1 MNHGITRILG
11 SVLAATGL
19 LLIAAHNVHAQTA
32 APAAQGAPLA
42 QSGPSGSTD
51 ESGGLGEIVVTAQRR
66 SEKLVDVPISVTVLD
81 PNQLATANV
90 QNLSDIAQLTP
101 ALRFD
106 TQTFFYQP
114 SIRGIGTGITTSG
127 GGSNVGI
134 YIDGFYSPNPIAAD
148 LQLLNVTDIQILKGP
163 QGTLFGH
170 NTTGGAILV
179 SSAEPSMETHV
190 QATADYGSFDAQR
203 YQAYATTGIADIA
216 AVDIEGIFSKG
227 SGFITNIVN
236 GDSDVGAYENYTVRG
251 GLKFNLGDKVSV
263 LARVTHSGVNDP
275 TSELTNSN
283 TDTSTDPTTGKP
295 WGVQTYTFGPY
306 TSNPS
311 RVAELQPVFVTAEN
325 TVAQLTVKA
334 DLDFA
339 DFRSYTQ
346 WRKEDSN
353 ASENLAQSAVPIFNL
368 GLPILD
374 YTESQEFLLTSKPG
388 PALQWTVGGF
398 YFTNRDE
405 WQTYI
410 DTATEVRSNAPFPE
424 GNRLGG
430 SGTETESFAE
440 FADVTYELTPQW
452 FLTVGA
458 RFSHDNVVN
467 AYYNPQPFAGANPNQ
482 QIKVPSIDSN
492 KVTPRAVIR
501 YKPTEQSSIYAS
513 FSEGYKAAIIDV
525 GGSCQDGP
533 AFQCNPIKPETVN
546 AYEVGYKFESHGF
559 SNELAAYYYDY
570 KNLQISEFLGAA
582 QAYIVN
588 AAQSKIWGFD
598 EQFHYDFD
606 QHFQVNG
613 GAAYTHAR
621 YTTFGGVVAGASVG
635 APVYATCPGAP
646 APDPN
651 NLSCSNGS
659 YAYVN
664 TSTVLHN
671 VHMQAVPE
679 VTMTLGPRFTTGKLA
694 SGEFSLSA
702 NAYYSSGLYY
712 SPSGTQF
719 YQPAYATVGV
729 RTEWKAP
736 SERYWVALYGENLND
751 KRYRTQVQYNSYGM
765 GASWN
770 APATWGIQVGTKF

>member
-1 MNHGITRILG
+1 MKNLKTFKTFALCASMFGA
-11 SVLAATGL
+11 VGL
-19 LLIAAHNVHAQTA
+19 LLGVPAGTYAQNA
-32 APAAQGAPLA
+32 DAVQA
-42 QSGPSGSTD
+42 
-51 ESGGLGEIVVTAQRR
+51 GGLDEIVVTAQRR
-66 SEKLVDVPISVTVLD
+66 SEKMVDVPISVAALNAD
-81 PNQLATANV
+81 QLATANV

-101 ALRFD
+101 GLRFD

-134 YIDGFYSPNPIAAD
+134 YIDGFYSPNPVAAD
-148 LQLLNVTDIQILKGP
+148 LQLLNVTDVQILKGP

-179 SSAEPSMETHV
+179 TSAEPSMQPHAE
-190 QATADYGSFDAQR
+190 ATVDYGSFDSQR
-203 YQAYATTGIADIA
+203 YQAYATGGIADIA
-216 AVDIEGIFSKG
+216 AVDIEGIFSKS

-236 GDSDVGAYENYTVRG
+236 GDSDVGAYENYTIRA
-251 GLKFNLGDKVSV
+251 GLKFQIGDKVSV
-263 LARVTHSGVNDP
+263 LARISHSGENDP
-275 TSELTNSN
+275 TSELTNTN
-283 TDTSTDPTTGKP
+283 TDNSTDPTTGKP
-295 WGVQTYTFGPY
+295 WGIQTYAFGAY
-306 TSNPS
+306 TTNPN
-311 RVAELQPVFVTAEN
+311 RVAELQPLFVTSQN

-339 DFRSYTQ
+339 NFTSYTQ
-346 WRKEDSN
+346 WRKENTN

-374 YTESQEFLLTSKPG
+374 FTESQEFLFTSKPG
-388 PALQWTVGGF
+388 SPLQWTAGGF
-398 YFTNRDE
+398 YFTNRDA

-410 DTATEVRSNAPFPE
+410 DTATQVRSNTPLTAG

-440 FADVTYELTPQW
+440 FGDVTYELTPQW
-452 FLTVGA
+452 FVTVGA

-467 AYYNPQPFAGANPNQ
+467 AYYNPNPGNPLFPNSNTN
-482 QIKVPSIDSN
+482 IPVASIDGN
-492 KVTPRAVIR
+492 KVTPRAVVR
-501 YKPTEQSSIYAS
+501 YKPTDQSSIYAS

-533 AFQCNPIKPETVN
+533 AFKCNPIKPETVD
-546 AYEVGYKFESHGF
+546 AYEVGYKFETHGF
-559 SNELAAYYYDY
+559 SNELAAYYYNY
-570 KNLQISEFLGAA
+570 KNLQVSEFLGNA

-598 EQFHYDFD
+598 EQLNYEFNQYA
-606 QHFQVNG
+606 QLNAN
-613 GAAYTHAR
+613 AAYTHAR
-621 YTTFGGVVAGASVG
+621 YTTFGGVVGGATVG

-646 APDPN
+646 APDPAN
-651 NLSCSNGS
+651 PSCSNGA

-664 TSTVLHN
+664 TSTVLHD
-671 VHMQAVPE
+671 VHMQHAPE
-679 VTMTLGPRFTTGKLA
+679 LTATFGPRFTTGKLA

-702 NAYYSSGLYY
+702 NAYYSSGFYY

-719 YQPAYATVGV
+719 YQAAYGTVGA
-729 RTEWKAP
+729 RTEWKDP
-736 SERYWVALYGENLND
+736 SEHYWVALYGENLTD

-770 APATWGIQVGTKF
+770 APTTWGIQLGAKF

>member
-1 MNHGITRILG
+1 MNHKIIAVIV
-11 SVLAATGL
+11 SVVATAGL
-19 LLIAAHNVHAQTA
+19 VVVAPLDIHAQSAVSGESSLSA
-32 APAAQGAPLA
+32 APD
-42 QSGPSGSTD
+42 QSGD
-51 ESGGLGEIVVTAQRR
+51 LGEIVVTAQRR
-66 SEKLVDVPISVTVLD
+66 SEKMVDVPISVTALD
-81 PNQLATANV
+81 ANQLATANV
-90 QNLSDIAQLTP
+90 QDLSGIAQLVP

-106 TQTFFYQP
+106 QQTFFYQP

-127 GGSNVGI
+127 GGSNVGV
-134 YIDGFYSPNPIAAD
+134 YVDGFYSPNPVAAD
-148 LQLLNVTDIQILKGP
+148 MQLLNITDIQVLKGP

-179 SSAEPSMETHV
+179 TSAEPSMQTHAE
-190 QATADYGSFDAQR
+190 ATADYGSFDAQR

-236 GDSDVGAYENYTVRG
+236 GDSDVGAYENYTVRS
-251 GLKFNLGDKVSV
+251 GLKIQIGDKVSV
-263 LARVTHSGVNDP
+263 LARVSHAGVNDP

-295 WGVQTYTFGPY
+295 WGIQTYTSFFGSPVPY
-306 TSNPS
+306 TTAPNH
-311 RVAELQPVFVTAEN
+311 VAELQPVFVTAEN

-334 DLDFA
+334 DLNFA
-339 DFRSYTQ
+339 NFTSYTQ
-346 WRKEDSN
+346 WRKENSN
-353 ASENLAQSAVPIFNL
+353 ASENLAQAAAGIFNL

-374 YTESQEFLLTSKPG
+374 YTESQEFLFTSKAGSP
-388 PALQWTVGGF
+388 LQWTVGGF

-410 DTATEVRSNAPFPE
+410 DTVTEVRSPA
-424 GNRLGG
+424 NRLGG

-467 AYYNPQPFAGANPNQ
+467 AYYNPQPFGGMNPNQ
-482 QIKVPSIDSN
+482 QIKVPSIDGN
-492 KVTPRAVIR
+492 KVTPRAVVR

-533 AFQCNPIKPETVN
+533 AFKCNPIKPETVE

-559 SNELAAYYYDY
+559 SNEVAAYYYNY
-570 KNLQISEFLGAA
+570 KNLQVSEFLGNA

-598 EQFHYDFD
+598 EQLKFELNQYA
-606 QHFQVNG
+606 QLNA

-621 YTTFGGVVAGASVG
+621 YSTFGGPVNGALVG
-635 APVYATCPGAP
+635 APVYATCAGAP
-646 APDPN
+646 PQFAG
-651 NLSCSNGS
+651 SCGNAA

-664 TSTVLHN
+664 TTTVLHN

-679 VTMTLGPRFTTGKLA
+679 LTATFGPRFTTGKLA
-694 SGEFSLSA
+694 SGEYSLSA

-719 YQPAYATVGV
+719 FQPAYATVGV
-729 RTEWKAP
+729 RTEWKDP
-736 SERYWVALYGENLND
+736 SERYWVALYGENLTD
-751 KRYRTQVQYNSYGM
+751 KRYRTQVQYNSYGI
-765 GASWN
+765 GATWN
-770 APATWGIQVGTKF
+770 APTTWGIQLGVKF

>member
-1 MNHGITRILG
+1 MDHRIIA
-11 SVLAATGL
+11 VLASVAATTGL
-19 LLIAAHNVHAQTA
+19 LVIAPSNVHAQGA
-32 APAAQGAPLA
+32 ASA
-42 QSGPSGSTD
+42 QSGLPAAPD

-66 SEKLVDVPISVTVLD
+66 SEKMVDVPISVTALNAD
-81 PNQLATANV
+81 QLATANV

-106 TQTFFYQP
+106 KQTFFYQP

-134 YIDGFYSPNPIAAD
+134 YIDGFYSPNPVAAD
-148 LQLLNVTDIQILKGP
+148 LQLLNVTDIQVLKGP

-179 SSAEPSMETHV
+179 TSAEPSMQTHAE
-190 QATADYGSFDAQR
+190 ATADYGSFDAQR

-216 AVDIEGIFSKG
+216 AVDVEGIFSKS
-227 SGFITNIVN
+227 SGFLTNIVN
-236 GDSDVGAYENYTVRG
+236 GDSDIGAYENYTVRS
-251 GLKFNLGDKVSV
+251 GLKFQIGDKVSV
-263 LARVTHSGVNDP
+263 LARVSHSGQNDP

-283 TDTSTDPTTGKP
+283 TDNSTDPTTGKP
-295 WGVQTYTFGPY
+295 WGVQTYTSFFGFPVPY
-306 TSNPS
+306 TTDPNH
-311 RVAELQPVFVTAEN
+311 VAELQPVFVTSQN
-325 TVAQLTVKA
+325 TVGQLTVKA
-334 DLDFA
+334 DLNFA
-339 DFRSYTQ
+339 DFTSYTQ
-346 WRKEDSN
+346 WRKENAN
-353 ASENLAQSAVPIFNL
+353 ASENLAQAAVPLFNL

-374 YTESQEFLLTSKPG
+374 FTESQEFLLTSKPG
-388 PALQWTVGGF
+388 SALQWTVGGF
-398 YFTNRDE
+398 YFTNRDA

-410 DTATEVRSNAPFPE
+410 DTQTQVRSNPPA

-467 AYYNPQPFAGANPNQ
+467 AYYNSFFSDKENY
-482 QIKVPSIDSN
+482 VPSIDGN

-501 YKPTEQSSIYAS
+501 YKPTDSSSIYAS

-525 GGSCQDGP
+525 GGSCQDPP
-533 AFQCNPIKPETVN
+533 AFKCNPIAPEEVD

-559 SNELAAYYYDY
+559 SNELAAYYYNY
-570 KNLQISEFLGAA
+570 KNLQVSEFLGNA

-598 EQFHYDFD
+598 EQLNYEFTQYA
-606 QHFQVNG
+606 QLNG

-621 YTTFGGVVAGASVG
+621 YSTFGGQVDGAVVG
-635 APVYATCPGAP
+635 APIYATCAGAP
-646 APDPN
+646 PAQFAAN
-651 NLSCSNGS
+651 CGNAA

-671 VHMQAVPE
+671 VHMQAVPQL
-679 VTMTLGPRFTTGKLA
+679 TATLGPRFTTGKLA
-694 SGEFSLSA
+694 SGEYSLSA
-702 NAYYSSGLYY
+702 NASYSSGFYF

-719 YQPAYATVGV
+719 YQPAYAQVGV
-729 RTEWKAP
+729 RTQWKDP
-736 SERYWVALYGENLND
+736 SERYWVALYGENLTD

-770 APATWGIQVGTKF
+770 APTTWGVQLGTKF

>member
-1 MNHGITRILG
+1 MNHRIIAVLG
-11 SVLAATGL
+11 SVVATTGL
-19 LLIAAHNVHAQTA
+19 LLIAPPNIRAQTA
-32 APAAQGAPLA
+32 APAAQGAASA
-42 QSGPSGSTD
+42 QNGLSD

-66 SEKLVDVPISVTVLD
+66 SEKMVDVPISVAALSSD
-81 PNQLATANV
+81 QLATANV

-134 YIDGFYSPNPIAAD
+134 YIDGFYSPNPVAAD
-148 LQLLNVTDIQILKGP
+148 LQLLNVTDVQVLKGP

-170 NTTGGAILV
+170 NTTGGAILIT
-179 SSAEPSMETHV
+179 SAEPSMQTHAE
-190 QATADYGSFDAQR
+190 ATVDYGSFDSQR

-216 AVDIEGIFSKG
+216 AVDIEGILSKS

-236 GDSDVGAYENYTVRG
+236 GDSDVGAYENYTIRA
-251 GLKFNLGDKVSV
+251 GLKFQIGDKVSV
-263 LARVTHSGVNDP
+263 LARVTHSGENDP
-275 TSELTNSN
+275 TSELTNTN
-283 TDTSTDPTTGKP
+283 IDGSTDPTTGKA
-295 WGVQTYTFGPY
+295 WGLQTYTFGPY
-306 TSNPS
+306 TTNPN
-311 RVAELQPVFVTAEN
+311 RVAELQPLFVTSQN

-339 DFRSYTQ
+339 DFTSYTQ
-346 WRKEDSN
+346 WRKENTN

-374 YTESQEFLLTSKPG
+374 YTESQEFLFTSKPG
-388 PALQWTVGGF
+388 SALQWTAGGF
-398 YFTNRDE
+398 YFVNRDA

-410 DTATEVRSNAPFPE
+410 DTTTQVRSVA
-424 GNRLGG
+424 NRLGG

-458 RFSHDNVVN
+458 RYSHDAVEN
-467 AYYNPQPFAGANPNQ
+467 AYYNPNPGNPVFPNSNLN
-482 QIKVPSIDSN
+482 IPVPSIDGN
-492 KVTPRAVIR
+492 KVTPRAVVR
-501 YKPTEQSSIYAS
+501 YKPTDHSSIYAS

-533 AFQCNPIKPETVN
+533 AFKCNPIKPETVE

-559 SNELAAYYYDY
+559 SNELAAYYYNY
-570 KNLQISEFLGAA
+570 KNLQVSEFLGNA

-598 EQFHYDFD
+598 EQLNYEFNQYA
-606 QHFQVNG
+606 QLNA

-621 YTTFGGVVAGASVG
+621 YTTFGGVVDGATVG
-635 APVYATCPGAP
+635 APVYATCAGAP
-646 APDPN
+646 AAQFAAN
-651 NLSCSNGS
+651 CGNFA

-671 VHMQAVPE
+671 VHMQHVPE
-679 VTMTLGPRFTTGKLA
+679 LTATFGPRFTTGKLA
-694 SGEFSLSA
+694 SGEYSLSA
-702 NAYYSSGLYY
+702 NAYYSSGFYY

-719 YQPAYATVGV
+719 FQPAYGTVGV
-729 RTEWKAP
+729 RTEWKDP
-736 SERYWVALYGENLND
+736 SERYWVALYGENLTD

-770 APATWGIQVGTKF
+770 APTTWGVQLGAKF

>member
-1 MNHGITRILG
+1 MNHGIVAVIA
-11 SVLAATGL
+11 SVVATAGL
-19 LLIAAHNVHAQTA
+19 VVIAPPDIHAQGA
-32 APAAQGAPLA
+32 SPAAQGAA
-42 QSGPSGSTD
+42 STQSGPSAAPD

-66 SEKLVDVPISVTVLD
+66 SEKMVDVPISVTALSAD
-81 PNQLATANV
+81 QMATANV

-106 TQTFFYQP
+106 KQTFFYQP

-134 YIDGFYSPNPIAAD
+134 YIDGFYSPNPVAAD
-148 LQLLNVTDIQILKGP
+148 LQLLNVTDVQVLKGP

-179 SSAEPSMETHV
+179 TSAEPSMQTHAE
-190 QATADYGSFDAQR
+190 ATADYGSFDAQR

-216 AVDIEGIFSKG
+216 AVDVEGIFSKS

-236 GDSDVGAYENYTVRG
+236 GDSDVGAYENYTVRS
-251 GLKFNLGDKVSV
+251 GLKFQIGDKVSV
-263 LARVTHSGVNDP
+263 LARVTHSGENDP

-283 TDTSTDPTTGKP
+283 TDNSTDPTTGKP
-295 WGVQTYTFGPY
+295 WGIQTYTSFFGFPVPY
-306 TSNPS
+306 TTDPNH
-311 RVAELQPVFVTAEN
+311 VAELQPVFVTSQN

-334 DLDFA
+334 DLNFA
-339 DFRSYTQ
+339 NFTSYTQ
-346 WRKEDSN
+346 WRKENAN
-353 ASENLAQSAVPIFNL
+353 ASENLAQAAVPLFNL

-388 PALQWTVGGF
+388 SALQWTVGGF

-410 DTATEVRSNAPFPE
+410 DTMTQVRSPA
-424 GNRLGG
+424 NRLGG

-440 FADVTYELTPQW
+440 FADATYELTPQW
-452 FLTVGA
+452 FVTVGA

-467 AYYNPQPFAGANPNQ
+467 AYYNPYFSNKEIP
-482 QIKVPSIDSN
+482 VPSIDGN
-492 KVTPRAVIR
+492 KVTPRAVVR

-533 AFQCNPIKPETVN
+533 AFKCNPIKPEDVD

-559 SNELAAYYYDY
+559 SNEVAAYYYNY
-570 KNLQISEFLGAA
+570 KNLQVSEFLGNA

-598 EQFHYDFD
+598 EQLNYEFD
-606 QHFQVNG
+606 QYAQLNAA
-613 GAAYTHAR
+613 AAYTHAR
-621 YTTFGGVVAGASVG
+621 YSTFGGVVDGATVG
-635 APVYATCPGAP
+635 APVYATCAGAP
-646 APDPN
+646 PAEFAAN
-651 NLSCSNGS
+651 CGNAA

-664 TSTVLHN
+664 TSAVLHN

-679 VTMTLGPRFTTGKLA
+679 LTATLGPRFTTGKLA
-694 SGEFSLSA
+694 SGEYSLSA
-702 NAYYSSGLYY
+702 NVSYSSGFYY

-719 YQPAYATVGV
+719 YQPAYAQVGV
-729 RTEWKAP
+729 RTEWKDP
-736 SERYWVALYGENLND
+736 SERYWVALYGENLTD

-770 APATWGIQVGTKF
+770 APTTWGIQLGTKF

>member
-1 MNHGITRILG
+1 MA
-11 SVLAATGL
+11 SVVAAAGL
-19 LLIAAHNVHAQTA
+19 LVIAPTDTQAQAVSA
-32 APAAQGAPLA
+32 AA
-42 QSGPSGSTD
+42 QSGSATD

-66 SEKLVDVPISVTVLD
+66 SEKMVDVPISVTALSAD
-81 PNQLATANV
+81 QLATANV
-90 QNLSDIAQLTP
+90 QNLADIAQLTP

-134 YIDGFYSPNPIAAD
+134 YIDGFYSPNPVAAD
-148 LQLLNVTDIQILKGP
+148 LQLLNVTGVQVLKGP

-179 SSAEPSMETHV
+179 TSAEPSMQTHV
-190 QATADYGSFDAQR
+190 EATADYGSFDAQR

-216 AVDIEGIFSKG
+216 AVDIEGIFSKS

-236 GDSDVGAYENYTVRG
+236 GDSDVGAYENYTVRT
-251 GLKFNLGDKVSV
+251 GLKFQLGDKVSV
-263 LARVTHSGVNDP
+263 LARVSHAGENDP
-275 TSELTNSN
+275 TSELTNTN

-295 WGVQTYTFGPY
+295 WGLQTYTFGPY
-306 TSNPS
+306 TTDPNH
-311 RVAELQPVFVTAEN
+311 VAELQPVFVTSQN

-334 DLDFA
+334 DLGFA
-339 DFRSYTQ
+339 DFTSYTQ
-346 WRKEDSN
+346 WRKENTN
-353 ASENLAQSAVPIFNL
+353 ASENLAQAALPIFNL

-374 YTESQEFLLTSKPG
+374 YTESQEFLLSSKAGSP
-388 PALQWTVGGF
+388 LQWTVGGF
-398 YFTNRDE
+398 YFTNRDA

-410 DTATEVRSNAPFPE
+410 DTSTQVRSNAPLLSG

-440 FADVTYELTPQW
+440 FADATYELTPQW
-452 FLTVGA
+452 FVTLGA

-467 AYYNPQPFAGANPNQ
+467 AYYNSFFSNKEIA
-482 QIKVPSIDSN
+482 VPSIDGN
-492 KVTPRAVIR
+492 KVTPRALIR

-533 AFQCNPIKPETVN
+533 AFKCNPIKPEDVD

-559 SNELAAYYYDY
+559 SNESAAYYYNY
-570 KNLQISEFLGAA
+570 KNLQVSEFLGNA

-598 EQFHYDFD
+598 EQLNFEFNQYA
-606 QHFQVNG
+606 QLNG
-613 GAAYTHAR
+613 AAAYTHAR
-621 YTTFGGVVAGASVG
+621 YTTFGGPVDGTLVG
-635 APVYATCPGAP
+635 APVYATCAGAP
-646 APDPN
+646 AAQFAAN
-651 NLSCSNGS
+651 CGNFA

-664 TSTVLHN
+664 TTTVLHD
-671 VHMQAVPE
+671 VHMQHVPE
-679 VTMTLGPRFTTGKLA
+679 LTAALGPRFTTGKLA
-694 SGEFSLSA
+694 TGEYSLSA
-702 NAYYSSGLYY
+702 TAYYSSGFYF

-719 YQPAYATVGV
+719 YQPGYAQVGV
-729 RTEWKAP
+729 RTQWKDP
-736 SERYWVALYGENLND
+736 SERYWVALYGENLTD

-770 APATWGIQVGTKF
+770 APTTWGIQLGTKF

>member
-1 MNHGITRILG
+1 
-11 SVLAATGL
+11 VLAFVVATAGL
-19 LLIAAHNVHAQTA
+19 SVIAPPDSHAQA
-32 APAAQGAPLA
+32 ASPAAQSDAGAAPGA
-42 QSGPSGSTD
+42 SGD
-51 ESGGLGEIVVTAQRR
+51 LGEIVVTAQRR
-66 SEKLVDVPISVTVLD
+66 SEKMVDVPISVTALSAD
-81 PNQLATANV
+81 QMATANV
-90 QNLSDIAQLTP
+90 QNLSDIAELTP

-106 TQTFFYQP
+106 KQTFFYQP

-134 YIDGFYSPNPIAAD
+134 YIDGFYSPNPVAAD
-148 LQLLNVTDIQILKGP
+148 LQLLNVTDIQVLKGP

-179 SSAEPSMETHV
+179 TSAEPSMQTHAE
-190 QATADYGSFDAQR
+190 ATADYGSFDSQR

-216 AVDIEGIFSKG
+216 AVDIEGIFAKS
-227 SGFITNIVN
+227 SGFLTNIVN
-236 GDSDVGAYENYTVRG
+236 GDSDIGAYENYTVRS
-251 GLKFNLGDKVSV
+251 GLKFQLGDKVSV
-263 LARVTHSGVNDP
+263 LARVTHSGENDP

-283 TDTSTDPTTGKP
+283 TDNSTDPTTGKP
-295 WGVQTYTFGPY
+295 WGVQTYTSFFGFPVPY
-306 TSNPS
+306 TTDPNH
-311 RVAELQPVFVTAEN
+311 VAELQPVFVTSQN

-334 DLDFA
+334 DLNFA
-339 DFRSYTQ
+339 NFTSYTQ
-346 WRKEDSN
+346 WRKENAN
-353 ASENLAQSAVPIFNL
+353 ASENLAQAAVPLFNL

-388 PALQWTVGGF
+388 SALQWTVGGF

-410 DTATEVRSNAPFPE
+410 DTMTQVRSPA
-424 GNRLGG
+424 NRLGG

-440 FADVTYELTPQW
+440 FADATYELTPQW
-452 FLTVGA
+452 FVTVGA

-467 AYYNPQPFAGANPNQ
+467 AYYNPYFSNK
-482 QIKVPSIDSN
+482 QIPVPSIDGN
-492 KVTPRAVIR
+492 KVTPRAVVR

-533 AFQCNPIKPETVN
+533 AFKCNPIKPENVD

-559 SNELAAYYYDY
+559 SNEVAAYYYNY
-570 KNLQISEFLGAA
+570 KNLQVSEFLGNA

-598 EQFHYDFD
+598 EQLNYEFSQYA
-606 QHFQVNG
+606 QLNG
-613 GAAYTHAR
+613 AAAYTHAR
-621 YTTFGGVVAGASVG
+621 YSTFGGVVDGANVG
-635 APVYATCPGAP
+635 APVYATCAGAP
-646 APDPN
+646 PAEFAAN
-651 NLSCSNGS
+651 CGNAA

-671 VHMQAVPE
+671 VHMQAVPQL
-679 VTMTLGPRFTTGKLA
+679 TATLGPRFTTGKLA
-694 SGEFSLSA
+694 SGEYSLSA
-702 NAYYSSGLYY
+702 NASYSSGFYY

-719 YQPAYATVGV
+719 YQPAYAQVGV
-729 RTEWKAP
+729 RTQWKDP
-736 SERYWVALYGENLND
+736 SERYWVALYGENLTD
-751 KRYRTQVQYNSYGM
+751 KRYRTQVQYNSYGI

-770 APATWGIQVGTKF
+770 APTTWGIQLGTKF